1 MRKGEALPPPCFD
14 MNFSLPK
21 SLLVAGEDRLIRW
34 EYRDVL
40 TILSAMSDPELTP
53 EDKALVALVI
63 FYPEAGTIPR
73 EALPEAAEQMNRF
86 IDGGQTPREQA
97 GPRLMDWEQDF
108 PWIIAPVN
116 RVLGRD
122 VREEV
127 PLHWWTFLS
136 AYYEIG
142 DCLFAQIVRIREAMA
157 RGKKLDKA
165 DRAWARRN
173 ADLIKLETKY
183 TQAESELLDAWTK
196 GGPVNAGNG

>member
-86 IDGGQTPREQA
+86 IDGGQMPR
-97 GPRLMDWEQDF
+97 
-108 PWIIAPVN
+108 
-116 RVLGRD
+116 
-122 VREEV
+122 
-127 PLHWWTFLS
+127 
-136 AYYEIG
+136 
-142 DCLFAQIVRIREAMA
+142 
-157 RGKKLDKA
+157 
-165 DRAWARRN
+165 
-173 ADLIKLETKY
+173 
-183 TQAESELLDAWTK
+183 
-196 GGPVNAGNG
+196 